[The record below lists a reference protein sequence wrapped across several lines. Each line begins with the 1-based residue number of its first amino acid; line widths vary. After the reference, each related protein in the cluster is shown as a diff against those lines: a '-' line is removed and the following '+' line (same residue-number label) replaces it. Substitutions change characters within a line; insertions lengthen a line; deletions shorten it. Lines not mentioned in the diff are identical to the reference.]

1 MDKDQRLR
9 YSRHILLPNIGLEGQ
24 ERLAHA
30 HALIVGAGGLG
41 SPVALYLAASG
52 VGHLTVC
59 DGDTVEI
66 SNLQRQILHGEDALG
81 RNKADSAKA
90 SLGRLNASVE
100 VTALPR
106 AVGKEELR
114 RLCAQA
120 DVVIDCSDN
129 FATRH
134 AVNDACVTARR
145 PLVSGAAIRFD
156 GQVAVFDLRAAESP
170 CYHCLFPDT
179 GLADDVR
186 CADNGIFSPLVGII
200 GSIQAAEAVALLA
213 GIMPG
218 LAGHLLLVDALT
230 MTFRRIALAQDSG
243 CPVCR
248 RARSAPPA

>member
-24 ERLAHA
+24 ERLANA

-59 DGDTVEI
+59 DGDTVEV
-66 SNLQRQILHGEDALG
+66 SNLQRQILHGEAALG
-81 RNKADSAKA
+81 RNKAASAKE
-90 SLGRLNASVE
+90 SLARLNASVE
-100 VTALPR
+100 VTAVPR
-106 AVGKEELR
+106 AVGKPELR
-114 RLCAQA
+114 GLCAQA
-120 DVVIDCSDN
+120 DVVVDCSDN

-134 AVNDACVTARR
+134 AVNDACVAARR
-145 PLVSGAAIRFD
+145 PLVSGAAIGFD
-156 GQVAVFDLRAAESP
+156 GQVAVFDLRAPESP

-179 GLADDVR
+179 GLADEVR

-213 GIMPG
+213 GIVPG
-218 LAGHLLLVDALT
+218 LTGHLLLVEALT
-230 MTFRRIALAQDSG
+230 MNCRRIALTKDTA

-248 RARSAPPA
+248 LACNAPA